1 MWAPLNALTFG
12 SDGNGVATK
21 KGNIE
26 QKGLQIYFLF
36 THVCV
41 EY

>member
-21 KGNIE
+21 KGNVE
-26 QKGLQIYFLF
+26 QKGL
-36 THVCV
+36 
-41 EY
+41 